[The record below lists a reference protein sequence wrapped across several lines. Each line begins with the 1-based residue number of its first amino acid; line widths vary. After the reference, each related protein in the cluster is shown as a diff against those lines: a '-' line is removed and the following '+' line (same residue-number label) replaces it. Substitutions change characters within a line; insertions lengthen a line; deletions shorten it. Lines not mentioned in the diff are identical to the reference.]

1 LRTIF
6 TLCILALFS
15 APTDVIAQ
23 TGAPTAAA
31 GDAERGRTIFEG
43 KAACQTC
50 HRIRTSGSR
59 AAPDLS
65 TIGSA
70 MTAAALTKA
79 LVDPAAA
86 MRPAIRSVRAVT
98 REGKEV
104 IGRRMNEDM
113 YSVQLI
119 DEGGELRSFSKSAL
133 REFSVLTTPRMPS
146 YKETLTAAELADLV
160 AYLLS
165 LKS

>member
-1 LRTIF
+1 M
-6 TLCILALFS
+6 ALSF
-15 APTDVIAQ
+15 AAFVIVPAGVIAQ
-23 TGAPTAAA
+23 SGAPGAA
-31 GDAERGRTIFEG
+31 GDANRGRVIFEG

-50 HRIRTSGSR
+50 HRIGGSGSR

-98 REGKEV
+98 RDGKEV
-104 IGRRMNEDM
+104 LGRRLNEDM

-119 DEGGELRSFSKSAL
+119 DEGGQLRSFNKSTL
-133 REFSVLTTPRMPS
+133 REFAILTTPRMPS
-146 YKETLTAAELADLV
+146 YKDKLTPTELDDLV

>member
-1 LRTIF
+1 MRIIF
-6 TLCILALFS
+6 ALSIFAIVFAPAGVS
-15 APTDVIAQ
+15 AQA
-23 TGAPTAAA
+23 GAAAAAA
-31 GDAERGRTIFEG
+31 GDSERGRAIFDG
-43 KAACQTC
+43 KASCQTC
-50 HRIRTSGSR
+50 HRIKDAGSR

-65 TIGSA
+65 AIGSA

-86 MRPAIRSVRAVT
+86 MRPAVRSVRAVT
-98 REGKEV
+98 REGTEI
-104 IGRRMNEDM
+104 IGRRLNEDM

-119 DEGGELRSFSKSAL
+119 DESGQLRSFNKSTL

-146 YKETLTAAELADLV
+146 YKEKLTAAELADLV